1 MPHKKA
7 TLIGLI
13 AILLWSAIVGLIK
26 SVSEGFGP
34 VGGAALI
41 YTCSAVLLLFTIGFP
56 KIQKFPVSYLIIGSV
71 LFVCYELCLSL
82 SLGFT
87 HSGRQAIEV
96 GMVNYLWPSM
106 TILLAVIVNR
116 QKTSPLIIPGVVLAI
131 IGIGRVLGGNG
142 GFSLTEMMN
151 NVMDNPLSYGLAFSG
166 AVIWAIY
173 CVVGDMA
180 GFAAACYQRGVDF
193 IQVAIYCVVTQR
205 IARGNNGITLFFILT
220 ALTLWVK
227 YFTSPQP
234 EFVLSW
240 HAWISLLL
248 AAMAMGFGY
257 AAWNVGILHG
267 NVTVLAAASYFIPI
281 ISAVLAAFMLD
292 SPLTL
297 AFWQGTA
304 MVSLGSLICW
314 WSTRTVA
321 VKRLS
326 DETS

>member
-1 MPHKKA
+1 MPQKKA

-41 YTCSAVLLLFTIGFP
+41 YTCSAILLIFTVGLP
-56 KIQKFPVSYLIIGSV
+56 KIRQFPPSYLILGSI

-87 HSGRQAIEV
+87 HNGRQAIEV
-96 GMVNYLWPSM
+96 GMVNYLWPSL
-106 TILLAVIVNR
+106 TILLTVIVTR
-116 QKTSPLIIPGVVLAI
+116 QKTSPLIIPGVIIAI
-131 IGIGRVLGGNG
+131 IGIGRVLGGDQ
-142 GFSLTEMMN
+142 GFSVNEMTR

-173 CVVGDMA
+173 CVV
-180 GFAAACYQRGVDF
+180 
-193 IQVAIYCVVTQR
+193 TKL
-205 IARGNNGITLFFILT
+205 IAKGNNGITLFFILT

-227 YFTSPQP
+227 FLTSPQP
-234 EFVLSW
+234 DFILSW
-240 HAWISLLL
+240 KAWISLLL
-248 AAMAMGFGY
+248 AAIAMGFGY

-267 NVTVLAAASYFIPI
+267 NVTILAAASYFIPI
-281 ISAVLAAFMLD
+281 ISAVLAAFIL
-292 SPLTL
+292 SSQLTM

-314 WSTRTVA
+314 WSTRTVPVA
-321 VKRLS
+321 KLS
-326 DETS
+326 DERF

>member
-173 CVVGDMA
+173 CVV
-180 GFAAACYQRGVDF
+180 
-193 IQVAIYCVVTQR
+193 TQR

-281 ISAVLAAFMLD
+281 MSAVLAAFMLD
-292 SPLTL
+292 SHLTL

>member
-41 YTCSAVLLLFTIGFP
+41 YTCSAVLLLLTIGFP

-87 HSGRQAIEV
+87 HNGRQAIEV

-116 QKTSPLIIPGVVLAI
+116 QKTSPFIIPGVIIAI
-131 IGIGRVLGGNG
+131 VGIGRVLGGDR
-142 GFSLTEMMN
+142 GFSLAEMTR

-173 CVVGDMA
+173 CVV
-180 GFAAACYQRGVDF
+180 
-193 IQVAIYCVVTQR
+193 TQR
-205 IARGNNGITLFFILT
+205 IARGSNGITLFFILT
-220 ALTLWVK
+220 AVTLWVK
-227 YFTSPQP
+227 FLTSPQP

-240 HAWISLLL
+240 QAWVSLLL

-281 ISAVLAAFMLD
+281 ISAVLAAFILD
-292 SPLTL
+292 SHLTQ

-326 DETS
+326 DEAS

>member
-1 MPHKKA
+1 MPQKKA

-34 VGGAALI
+34 IAGAALI
-41 YTCSAVLLLFTIGFP
+41 YSCSAALLLFTVGFP
-56 KIQKFPVSYLIIGSV
+56 NLRRFPRSYLVIGSV

-87 HSGRQAIEV
+87 HNGRQAIEV

-106 TILLAVIVNR
+106 TIVLAVVINR
-116 QKTSPLIIPGVVLAI
+116 QRTSPLIIPGVIVAI
-131 IGIGRVLGGNG
+131 AGICRVLGGDR
-142 GFSLTEMMN
+142 GFSFSEMAH

-166 AVIWAIY
+166 AIIWS
-173 CVVGDMA
+173 V
-180 GFAAACYQRGVDF
+180 
-193 IQVAIYCVVTQR
+193 YCVVTKK
-205 IARGNNGITLFFILT
+205 IANGHNGITLFFILT

-227 YFTSPQP
+227 FLVSPQP
-234 EFVLSW
+234 AFILSFQVW
-240 HAWISLLL
+240 VCLAL

-281 ISAVLAAFMLD
+281 ISSILAAVILD
-292 SPLTL
+292 STLTIS
-297 AFWQGTA
+297 FWQGTA
-304 MVSLGSLICW
+304 MVSLGSLVCW

-321 VKRLS
+321 SHKLS
-326 DETS
+326 SKTVE

>member
-116 QKTSPLIIPGVVLAI
+116 QKTSLLIIPGVVLAI

-166 AVIWAIY
+166 AVIW
-173 CVVGDMA
+173 
-180 GFAAACYQRGVDF
+180 
-193 IQVAIYCVVTQR
+193 AIYCVVTQR

-292 SPLTL
+292 SHLTL

>member
-41 YTCSAVLLLFTIGFP
+41 YSCSAVLLLFTIGFP
-56 KIQKFPVSYLIIGSV
+56 KIQKFPLSYLIIGSV

-87 HSGRQAIEV
+87 HNGRQAIEV

-106 TILLAVIVNR
+106 TILLAVMVNR
-116 QKTSPLIIPGVVLAI
+116 QKTSPLIVPGVMLAI
-131 IGIGRVLGGNG
+131 VGIGRVLGGDG
-142 GFSLTEMMN
+142 GFSLTEMSN

-173 CVVGDMA
+173 CVV
-180 GFAAACYQRGVDF
+180 
-193 IQVAIYCVVTQR
+193 TQR
-205 IARGNNGITLFFILT
+205 IAQGNNGITLFFILT

-227 YFTSPQP
+227 YLTSPQP

-292 SPLTL
+292 SHLTL

-326 DETS
+326 DEAS

>member
-1 MPHKKA
+1 MPQKKA

-41 YTCSAVLLLFTIGFP
+41 YTCSAILLIFTVRLP
-56 KIQKFPVSYLIIGSV
+56 KIRQFPPSYLILGSI

-87 HSGRQAIEV
+87 HNGRQAIEV
-96 GMVNYLWPSM
+96 GMVNYLWPSL
-106 TILLAVIVNR
+106 TILLTVIVTR
-116 QKTSPLIIPGVVLAI
+116 QKTSPLIIPGVIIAI
-131 IGIGRVLGGNG
+131 IGIGRVLGGDQ
-142 GFSLTEMMN
+142 GFSVNEMTR

-173 CVVGDMA
+173 CVV
-180 GFAAACYQRGVDF
+180 
-193 IQVAIYCVVTQR
+193 TKL
-205 IARGNNGITLFFILT
+205 IAKGNNGITLFFILT

-227 YFTSPQP
+227 FLTSPQP
-234 EFVLSW
+234 DFILSW
-240 HAWISLLL
+240 KAWISLLL
-248 AAMAMGFGY
+248 AAIAMGFGY

-267 NVTVLAAASYFIPI
+267 NVTILAAASYFIPI
-281 ISAVLAAFMLD
+281 ISAVLAAFIL
-292 SPLTL
+292 SSQLTM

-314 WSTRTVA
+314 WSTRTVPVA
-321 VKRLS
+321 KLS
-326 DETS
+326 DERS

>member
-41 YTCSAVLLLFTIGFP
+41 YTCSAVLLLFTLGFP
-56 KIQKFPVSYLIIGSV
+56 KIKKFPVSYLIIGSV

-106 TILLAVIVNR
+106 TILLAVIVKR
-116 QKTSPLIIPGVVLAI
+116 QKTSPLIIPGVILAI
-131 IGIGRVLGGNG
+131 VGIGRVLGGDD

-166 AVIWAIY
+166 AVIWAT
-173 CVVGDMA
+173 
-180 GFAAACYQRGVDF
+180 
-193 IQVAIYCVVTQR
+193 YCVVTQR
-205 IARGNNGITLFFILT
+205 IAQGNNGITLFFILT

-227 YFTSPQP
+227 YLTSPQP
-234 EFVLSW
+234 EFNLSW
-240 HAWISLLL
+240 HAWISLML

-292 SPLTL
+292 SHLTL

-326 DETS
+326 DEAS

>member
-87 HSGRQAIEV
+87 HNGRQAIEV

-106 TILLAVIVNR
+106 TILLAVLVNR
-116 QKTSPLIIPGVVLAI
+116 QKTSPLIIPGVMLAI
-131 IGIGRVLGGNG
+131 VGIGRVLGGDG
-142 GFSLTEMMN
+142 GFSLTEMSN

-173 CVVGDMA
+173 CVV
-180 GFAAACYQRGVDF
+180 
-193 IQVAIYCVVTQR
+193 TQR
-205 IARGNNGITLFFILT
+205 IAQGNNGITLFFILT

-227 YFTSPQP
+227 YLTSPQP
-234 EFVLSW
+234 EFALSW

-281 ISAVLAAFMLD
+281 ILAVLAAFMLN
-292 SPLTL
+292 SHLTL

-326 DETS
+326 DEAS

>member
-41 YTCSAVLLLFTIGFP
+41 YTCSAVLLLFTLGFP
-56 KIQKFPVSYLIIGSV
+56 KIKKFPVSYLIIGSV

-116 QKTSPLIIPGVVLAI
+116 QKTSPLIIPGVILAI
-131 IGIGRVLGGNG
+131 VGIGRVLGGDS

-173 CVVGDMA
+173 CVV
-180 GFAAACYQRGVDF
+180 
-193 IQVAIYCVVTQR
+193 TQR
-205 IARGNNGITLFFILT
+205 IAQGNNGITLFFILT

-227 YFTSPQP
+227 YLTSPQP
-234 EFVLSW
+234 EFNLSW
-240 HAWISLLL
+240 HAWISLML

-292 SPLTL
+292 SHLTL

-326 DETS
+326 DEAS

>member
-1 MPHKKA
+1 MLQNKA

-34 VGGAALI
+34 VAGAALI
-41 YTCSAVLLLFTIGFP
+41 YTCSAVLLLFTVGFP
-56 KIQKFPVSYLIIGSV
+56 KIRQFPRQYLIIGSV

-116 QKTSPLIIPGVVLAI
+116 QKTSPLIIAGIILAVV
-131 IGIGRVLGGNG
+131 GIARVLSGDR
-142 GFSLTEMMN
+142 GFSLAEMIN

-166 AVIWAIY
+166 AIIWS
-173 CVVGDMA
+173 
-180 GFAAACYQRGVDF
+180 
-193 IQVAIYCVVTQR
+193 IYCVVTKG
-205 IARGNNGITLFFILT
+205 IANGHNGITLFFILT
-220 ALTLWVK
+220 ALALWVK
-227 YFTSPQP
+227 YLLSPQP
-234 EFVLSW
+234 EFALSW
-240 HAWISLLL
+240 SAWMSLLL
-248 AAMAMGFGY
+248 AAIAMGFGY
-257 AAWNVGILHG
+257 AAWNVGILYG

-292 SPLTL
+292 SHLTNS
-297 AFWQGTA
+297 FWQGTA

-314 WSTRTVA
+314 RSTRSLPAKTLPVI
-321 VKRLS
+321 KES
-326 DETS
+326 K

>member
-173 CVVGDMA
+173 CVV
-180 GFAAACYQRGVDF
+180 
-193 IQVAIYCVVTQR
+193 TQR

-267 NVTVLAAASYFIPI
+267 NVTVLAAASYFYAGFAPD
-281 ISAVLAAFMLD
+281 AGFLARDGDGQPRIAYLLVVNAHGCRKTF
-292 SPLTL
+292 
-297 AFWQGTA
+297 
-304 MVSLGSLICW
+304 I
-314 WSTRTVA
+314 
-321 VKRLS
+321 
-326 DETS
+326 

>member
-1 MPHKKA
+1 MPQKKA

-34 VGGAALI
+34 IAGAALI
-41 YTCSAVLLLFTIGFP
+41 YSCSAALLLFTMGFP
-56 KIQKFPVSYLIIGSV
+56 NLRRFPRSYLVIGSV

-87 HSGRQAIEV
+87 HNGRQAIEV

-106 TILLAVIVNR
+106 TIVLAVVINR
-116 QKTSPLIIPGVVLAI
+116 QRTSPLIIPGVILAI
-131 IGIGRVLGGNG
+131 AGICRVLGGDR
-142 GFSLTEMMN
+142 GFSFSEMAH

-166 AVIWAIY
+166 AIIWS
-173 CVVGDMA
+173 V
-180 GFAAACYQRGVDF
+180 
-193 IQVAIYCVVTQR
+193 YCVVTKK
-205 IARGNNGITLFFILT
+205 IANGHNGITLFFILT

-227 YFTSPQP
+227 FLVSPQP
-234 EFVLSW
+234 AFILSFQVW
-240 HAWISLLL
+240 VCLAL

-281 ISAVLAAFMLD
+281 ISSILAAVILD
-292 SPLTL
+292 STLTIS
-297 AFWQGTA
+297 FWQGTA
-304 MVSLGSLICW
+304 MVSLGSLVCW

-321 VKRLS
+321 SHKLS
-326 DETS
+326 SKTVE

>member
-56 KIQKFPVSYLIIGSV
+56 KIQKFPMSYLIIGSV

-173 CVVGDMA
+173 CVV
-180 GFAAACYQRGVDF
+180 
-193 IQVAIYCVVTQR
+193 TQR

-292 SPLTL
+292 SHLTL

>member
-151 NVMDNPLSYGLAFSG
+151 NVMDNTLSYGLAFSG
-166 AVIWAIY
+166 AVIW
-173 CVVGDMA
+173 
-180 GFAAACYQRGVDF
+180 
-193 IQVAIYCVVTQR
+193 AIYCVVTQR

-292 SPLTL
+292 SHLTL

>member
-1 MPHKKA
+1 MPQKKA

-41 YTCSAVLLLFTIGFP
+41 YTCSAILLLFTIGFP
-56 KIQKFPVSYLIIGSV
+56 KLRQFPPLYLIAGSI

-116 QKTSPLIIPGVVLAI
+116 QKTSPLIILGVILAVA
-131 IGIGRVLGGNG
+131 GICLVLGGDK
-142 GFSLTEMMN
+142 GFAFSEMTSNIME
-151 NVMDNPLSYGLAFSG
+151 NPLSYGLAFSG
-166 AVIWAIY
+166 AIIWAIY
-173 CVVGDMA
+173 CVVTK
-180 GFAAACYQRGVDF
+180 
-193 IQVAIYCVVTQR
+193 I
-205 IARGNNGITLFFILT
+205 IANGNNGITLFFILT
-220 ALTLWVK
+220 ALTLWLK
-227 YFTSPQP
+227 YLLSPQP

-240 HAWISLLL
+240 HAGISLVL
-248 AAMAMGFGY
+248 AAIAMGFGY

-281 ISAVLAAFMLD
+281 ISAVLAAFMLN
-292 SPLTL
+292 SQLTL

-314 WSTRTVA
+314 WSTRSVA
-321 VKRLS
+321 PKIKPVVTES
-326 DETS
+326 Q

>member
-34 VGGAALI
+34 IGGAALI
-41 YTCSAVLLLFTIGFP
+41 YSCSAALLIFSVGFP
-56 KIQKFPVSYLIIGSV
+56 KLSVFPRSYLIIGSI

-87 HSGRQAIEV
+87 HNGRQAIEV

-106 TILLAVIVNR
+106 TIVLTVIVNR
-116 QKTSPLIIPGVVLAI
+116 QKTSPLIIPGVLLAVA
-131 IGIGRVLGGNG
+131 GIFRVLGGDK
-142 GFSLTEMMN
+142 GFSFGEMASN
-151 NVMDNPLSYGLAFSG
+151 IFENPLSYGLAFSG

-173 CVVGDMA
+173 CVV
-180 GFAAACYQRGVDF
+180 
-193 IQVAIYCVVTQR
+193 TQK
-205 IARGNNGITLFFILT
+205 IAKGNNGITLFFILT

-227 YFTSPQP
+227 FFLSPQP
-234 EFVLSW
+234 PFVFSA
-240 HAWISLLL
+240 HAWVSLAL
-248 AAMAMGFGY
+248 AAIAMGFGY

-281 ISAVLAAFMLD
+281 ISSVLAAFIL
-292 SPLTL
+292 SSHLTIS
-297 AFWQGTA
+297 FWQGTT

-314 WSTRTVA
+314 WSTRRVA
-321 VKRLS
+321 SRILTKQEL
-326 DETS
+326 

>member
-1 MPHKKA
+1 MPQKKA

-34 VGGAALI
+34 IPGAALI
-41 YTCSAVLLLFTIGFP
+41 YSCSAILLMFSVGFP
-56 KIQKFPVSYLIIGSV
+56 NLKKFPRRYVIIGSV

-106 TILLAVIVNR
+106 TIVLAVIVNR
-116 QKTSPLIIPGVVLAI
+116 QKVSPLIIPGVILAVA
-131 IGIGRVLGGNG
+131 GICRVLGGDQ
-142 GFSLTEMMN
+142 GFSISEMTHNIME
-151 NVMDNPLSYGLAFSG
+151 NPLSYGLAFSG
-166 AVIWAIY
+166 AIIWAIY
-173 CVVGDMA
+173 CVV
-180 GFAAACYQRGVDF
+180 
-193 IQVAIYCVVTQR
+193 TKK
-205 IARGNNGITLFFILT
+205 IANGNNGITLFFILT

-227 YFTSPQP
+227 YFISPQP
-234 EFVLSW
+234 AFDAHFQTWV
-240 HAWISLLL
+240 SLAL

-281 ISAVLAAFMLD
+281 ISSILAAFIL
-292 SPLTL
+292 SSHLTL
-297 AFWQGTA
+297 SFWQGTA
-304 MVSLGSLICW
+304 MVSLGSLVCW
-314 WSTRTVA
+314 WSTRTA
-321 VKRLS
+321 ATKS
-326 DETS
+326 ISSKISE

>member
-41 YTCSAVLLLFTIGFP
+41 YTCSAVLLLFTLGFP
-56 KIQKFPVSYLIIGSV
+56 KIKKFPLSYLIIGSV

-96 GMVNYLWPSM
+96 GMVNYLLPSM

-116 QKTSPLIIPGVVLAI
+116 QKTSPLIIPGVILAI
-131 IGIGRVLGGNG
+131 VGIGRVLGGDG

-173 CVVGDMA
+173 CVV
-180 GFAAACYQRGVDF
+180 
-193 IQVAIYCVVTQR
+193 TQR
-205 IARGNNGITLFFILT
+205 IAQGNNGITLFFILT

-227 YFTSPQP
+227 YLTSPQP
-234 EFVLSW
+234 EFNLSW
-240 HAWISLLL
+240 HAWISLML

-267 NVTVLAAASYFIPI
+267 NVTMLAAASYFIPI

-292 SPLTL
+292 SHLTL

-321 VKRLS
+321 LKRLS
-326 DETS
+326 DEAS